1 MKANMH
7 LIDRIARIVI
17 SIAIAMLYVSGYFTG
32 TLAIITL
39 IVAVIFTVTGLIGF
53 CPLYAL
59 FGLTTREKKRNK
71 VN

>member
-17 SIAIAMLYVSGYFTG
+17 SIAIALLYVSGYFTG

-39 IVAVIFTVTGLIGF
+39 VVAVIFTITGLIGF

-59 FGLTTREKKRNK
+59 VGLSTKKKEKR
-71 VN
+71 

>member
-17 SIAIAMLYVSGYFTG
+17 SIAITMLYISGYFTG

-39 IVAVIFTVTGLIGF
+39 IGAVIFTITGLIGF

-59 FGLTTREKKRNK
+59 FGLTMKKKEKQ
-71 VN
+71 

>member
-17 SIAIAMLYVSGYFTG
+17 AIAIAILYVSGYFTG

-39 IVAVIFTVTGLIGF
+39 IVAVIFTITGLVGF

-59 FGLTTREKKRNK
+59 FGLTTKKKEKQ
-71 VN
+71 

>member
-17 SIAIAMLYVSGYFTG
+17 SIAIAILYISGYFTG

-39 IVAVIFTVTGLIGF
+39 IAAVIFIITGLIGF
-53 CPLYAL
+53 CPLYTL
-59 FGLTTREKKRNK
+59 FGLTTKKKEKQ
-71 VN
+71 

>member
-7 LIDRIARIVI
+7 LIDRIARIAVA
-17 SIAIAMLYVSGYFTG
+17 IAIAFLYVSGYFTG

-39 IVAVIFTVTGLIGF
+39 IVAVIFTITGLIGF

-59 FGLTTREKKRNK
+59 FGIASKKKEK
-71 VN
+71 

>member
-17 SIAIAMLYVSGYFTG
+17 SIAIAILYVSGYFTG

-39 IVAVIFTVTGLIGF
+39 VAAVIFTVTGLIGF

-59 FGLTTREKKRNK
+59 IGLSTKKKEKR
-71 VN
+71 

>member
-7 LIDRIARIVI
+7 LIDRISRIVI
-17 SIAIAMLYVSGYFTG
+17 SIAIALLYVSGYFTG

-39 IVAVIFTVTGLIGF
+39 VVAVIFTITGLIGF

-59 FGLTTREKKRNK
+59 TGLSTKKKEKQ
-71 VN
+71 

>member
-1 MKANMH
+1 MNANMH

-17 SIAIAMLYVSGYFTG
+17 SIAIALLYVSGYFTG

-39 IVAVIFTVTGLIGF
+39 VVAVIFTITGLIGF

-59 FGLTTREKKRNK
+59 VGLSTKKKEKR
-71 VN
+71 

>member
-17 SIAIAMLYVSGYFTG
+17 SIAITMLYISGYFTG

-39 IVAVIFTVTGLIGF
+39 IVAVIFTITGLIGF

-59 FGLTTREKKRNK
+59 FGLTMKKKEKQ
-71 VN
+71 

>member
-7 LIDRIARIVI
+7 LIDRIVRIVI
-17 SIAIAMLYVSGYFTG
+17 SIAIALLYVSGYFTG

-39 IVAVIFTVTGLIGF
+39 VVAVVFTVTGLIGF

-59 FGLTTREKKRNK
+59 VGLSTKKKEKQ
-71 VN
+71 

>member
-7 LIDRIARIVI
+7 LIDRIVRIVI
-17 SIAIAMLYVSGYFTG
+17 SIAIALLYVSGYFTG

-39 IVAVIFTVTGLIGF
+39 VVAVIFTVTGLIGF

-59 FGLTTREKKRNK
+59 VGLSTKKKEKL
-71 VN
+71 

>member
-17 SIAIAMLYVSGYFTG
+17 SIAIALLYVSGYFTG

-39 IVAVIFTVTGLIGF
+39 VVAVIFTITGLIGF

-59 FGLTTREKKRNK
+59 VGLSTKKKEKQ
-71 VN
+71 

>member
-7 LIDRIARIVI
+7 LIDRIVRIVI
-17 SIAIAMLYVSGYFTG
+17 SIAIALLYVSGYFTG

-39 IVAVIFTVTGLIGF
+39 VLAVVFTVTGLIGF

-59 FGLTTREKKRNK
+59 VGLSTKKKEKQ
-71 VN
+71 

>member
-17 SIAIAMLYVSGYFTG
+17 SIAIALLYVSGYFIG

-39 IVAVIFTVTGLIGF
+39 VVAVIFTVTGLIGF
-53 CPLYAL
+53 CPLYEL
-59 FGLTTREKKRNK
+59 VGLSTKKKEKQ
-71 VN
+71 

>member
-7 LIDRIARIVI
+7 LIDRITRIVI
-17 SIAIAMLYVSGYFTG
+17 AIAIAILYVSGYFTG

-39 IVAVIFTVTGLIGF
+39 IVAVIFTITGLVGF

-59 FGLTTREKKRNK
+59 FGLTTKKKEKQ
-71 VN
+71 